1 MADYDFYLA
10 EADDRDRAVFT
21 PYGGHR
27 ETPRVYKVLPSFSDS
42 GRLLITIQESR
53 GAGIPATDR
62 PNRIIFAAVA
72 ETLRKMEDAGRTA
85 TSVQVE
91 LI

>member
-10 EADDRDRAVFT
+10 ENDEMERAVFR

-27 ETPRVYKVLPSFSDS
+27 ETPRIYKVLPSFSDS

-53 GAGIPATDR
+53 GAGVPATDK
-62 PNRIIFAAVA
+62 PNRVVFAAVA
-72 ETLRKMEDAGRTA
+72 ETLRKLEDAGRSA
-85 TSVQVE
+85 TSIQVE